1 MEALQAIEKS
11 SRKTKLP
18 QIKPGDTVR
27 VHQMIRE
34 GNKQRVQVFEG
45 VVIRQRKSQAIAAH
59 ITVRKIASGVGVEKS
74 WFLHSPNVVKVEVV
88 RRSKVRRAY
97 LSYLRGLRGKKAR
110 LAELEFDKIL
120 ANEADGR
127 THGDIEAEEQAKI
140 EASDTETQPEDGT
153 SDPIESVEVVE
164 STEELAKEE
173 ENEAAKADPEADEA
187 QPGENKQDQQNK
199 QGIDEAQL
207 PAEEKQAGIDKAEDE
222 TTKQQDKK

>member
-1 MEALQAIEKS
+1 MEALQVIEKS

-45 VVIRQRKSQAIAAH
+45 VVIRQRKSQEITAH
-59 ITVRKIASGVGVEKS
+59 VTVRKIASGVGVEKS

-88 RRSKVRRAY
+88 RRSRVRRAY

-110 LAELEFDKIL
+110 LSELEFDKVL

-127 THGDIEAEEQAKI
+127 THGDIEAEEQAKV
-140 EASDTETQPEDGT
+140 EAEAPQTEAEVGNDA
-153 SDPIESVEVVE
+153 IESVEVIE
-164 STEELAKEE
+164 STEELAREE
-173 ENEAAKADPEADEA
+173 EKEAAKADPEADEA
-187 QPGENKQDQQNK
+187 SPAEDKQDQQNK
-199 QGIDEAQL
+199 QGNDEALL
-207 PAEEKQAGIDKAEDE
+207 PAEEKQAGVDKVDDK